1 MNNDMKTIFVTGGA
15 GFIGSNFI
23 NHLLKK
29 HRDCFVVNID
39 KLTYAGSLS
48 FLSEVEGS
56 DSYRFVKGDI
66 CDARLMEQLITDG
79 KPDHIV
85 NFAAE
90 SHVDRSISDPLV
102 FVRSNVLGASVLLDC
117 AYRHWKG
124 TGYEGKSFVQV
135 STDEVYGSI
144 DLEGTP
150 FTEESPLA
158 PNSPYS
164 ASKAGADMMVRAYV
178 KTYGFPA
185 VITRCCN
192 NYGPCQNAEKFIP
205 TCISHAIRDE
215 PIPVYGSGMNIRE
228 WIHVFDHCEAIEK
241 AMFEGQPGEIFN
253 IGSGEEF
260 TNLELARI
268 ILRCLDKPEDLIK
281 MVEDR
286 PGHDFRYALNSE
298 KARRRLNWSCKYN
311 FAYGIQ
317 ETVRWY
323 VRS

>member
-1 MNNDMKTIFVTGGA
+1 MKTILVTGGA

-29 HRDCFVVNID
+29 RRDCFVVNID

-48 FLSEVEGS
+48 YLSGVEGS

-66 CDARLMEQLITDG
+66 CDARLMEQLMTEFE
-79 KPDHIV
+79 PDHIV

-90 SHVDRSISDPLV
+90 SHVDRSISDPLI
-102 FVRSNVLGASVLLDC
+102 FVRSNVLGASILLDC
-117 AYRHWKG
+117 ACRHWSK

-144 DLEGTP
+144 DLDGTP
-150 FTEESPLA
+150 FTEESPIA

-164 ASKAGADMMVRAYV
+164 ASKAGADLMVRAYV

-185 VITRCCN
+185 IITRCCN
-192 NYGPCQNAEKFIP
+192 NYGPCQNTEKFIP
-205 TCISHAIRDE
+205 TCIAHAIRNE
-215 PIPVYGSGMNIRE
+215 PVPVYGSGMNIRE
-228 WIHVFDHCEAIEK
+228 WIHVLDHCEAIEK
-241 AMFEGQPGEIFN
+241 AMFMGQPGEIYN
-253 IGSGEEF
+253 IGSGEEH
-260 TNLELARI
+260 TNLELAKI

-281 MVEDR
+281 MVKDR
-286 PGHDFRYALNSE
+286 PGHDFRYALNSG
-298 KARRRLNWSCKYN
+298 KARKCLNWACKYN
-311 FAYGIQ
+311 FTDGIQ
-317 ETVRWY
+317 ETIRWY